1 MKKSKKTFQIEL
13 GTLSLHDLLF
23 YSHFLNKHDFLDQ
36 WIEEAFEE
44 MEDEIINKQWDN
56 FYVKPNEADIEE
68 VDSDTETEPDSKTKT
83 SNLSS
88 MISELYC
95 PKENLE
101 HVQKK
106 RKISKSVRDRGLEA
120 IKDVVE
126 TLPRDLP
133 GELKYRHV
141 FRCFGLL

>member
-1 MKKSKKTFQIEL
+1 
-13 GTLSLHDLLF
+13 
-23 YSHFLNKHDFLDQ
+23 
-36 WIEEAFEE
+36 

-106 RKISKSVRDRGLEA
+106 RKISKSVRDLGLEA

-141 FRCFGLL
+141 FRCFGLLRQDPWQN

>member
-1 MKKSKKTFQIEL
+1 
-13 GTLSLHDLLF
+13 
-23 YSHFLNKHDFLDQ
+23 
-36 WIEEAFEE
+36 

-133 GELKYRHV
+133 GELKYRSIYKKS
-141 FRCFGLL
+141 FRSDREPIPVRLMNKTMSSKMYPDVPHEWACHGKLLMLTDPRYV

>member
-1 MKKSKKTFQIEL
+1 MNSFL
-13 GTLSLHDLLF
+13 YDLLF

-68 VDSDTETEPDSKTKT
+68 VDSDTETEPDLKTKT

-126 TLPRDLP
+126 NLPRDLP

-141 FRCFGLL
+141 FRCFGLLRQDPGQN

>member
-1 MKKSKKTFQIEL
+1 MLLTV
-13 GTLSLHDLLF
+13 SLHDLLF

-83 SNLSS
+83 SDLSS

-141 FRCFGLL
+141 FRCFGLLWSE